1 MNIIKRNGSEAIFD
15 GSKIKAC
22 LKKANAS
29 VPADNRITDGMIDGI
44 VSGVTGRC
52 EGLGRAPSVEE
63 VQDYV
68 EEALQ
73 SLGAYVL
80 SRHYIRYRHARELAR
95 QANTT
100 DDRILSLVEVNN
112 EEVKQENANKNP
124 SVVSVQRDY
133 IAGEI
138 SKDISR
144 RILLPP
150 DVVAAHDE
158 T

>member
-1 MNIIKRNGSEAIFD
+1 M
-15 GSKIKAC
+15 
-22 LKKANAS
+22 
-29 VPADNRITDGMIDGI
+29 
-44 VSGVTGRC
+44 
-52 EGLGRAPSVEE
+52 
-63 VQDYV
+63 

-133 IAGEI
+133 IAGET

-158 T
+158 I